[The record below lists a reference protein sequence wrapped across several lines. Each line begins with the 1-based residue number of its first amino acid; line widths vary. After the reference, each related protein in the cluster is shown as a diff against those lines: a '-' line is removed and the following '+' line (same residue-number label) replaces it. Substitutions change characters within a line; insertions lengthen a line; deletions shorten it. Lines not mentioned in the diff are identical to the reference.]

1 MFTNTIDKKK
11 FVTDNNGNQLVD
23 LAASIFSKSAA
34 GLNSYQTVKLTSH
47 YQMRPD
53 KVAFAEYGTD
63 EYTEY
68 ILKYSGVSNP
78 FSIDEDDVLFIPD
91 PGQAEAQ
98 MKDVEDEKTEI
109 ANQVQTYYKF
119 TNTDFKSNSK
129 SYDNLANKVIPKGT
143 PQQTANAGF
152 TVPYISDE
160 GTAITIKNGRMY
172 FGTDAGNIAY
182 PGQYGSNG
190 SNIDSQGQYGGGG
203 GNIASPE
210 QYAKELATKLDEKC
224 IVNGMSLTDFVRA
237 SIVNAGK

>member
-1 MFTNTIDKKK
+1 
-11 FVTDNNGNQLVD
+11 
-23 LAASIFSKSAA
+23 
-34 GLNSYQTVKLTSH
+34 
-47 YQMRPD
+47 MRPD

-98 MKDVEDEKTEI
+98 MQDVEDEKTEI
-109 ANQVQTYYKF
+109 VNQVQTYYKF
-119 TNTDFKSNSK
+119 TNTDFKSDSK

-143 PQQTANAGF
+143 PQQTTNAGF

-160 GTAITIKNGRMY
+160 GMAITIKNGRMY
-172 FGTDAGNIAY
+172 FGTDAANV
-182 PGQYGSNG
+182 
-190 SNIDSQGQYGGGG
+190 
-203 GNIASPE
+203 ASPE

-224 IVNGMSLTDFVRA
+224 AVNGMSLTDFVRA

>member
-23 LAASIFSKSAA
+23 LASSIFSKSAA

-98 MKDVEDEKTEI
+98 MLDVEDEKAEI

-119 TNTDFKSNSK
+119 TNTDFKSDSK

-143 PQQTANAGF
+143 PQQTTNAGF

-172 FGTDAGNIAY
+172 FGTDAGNVAF
-182 PGQYGSNG
+182 PGQNAGNAGTS
-190 SNIDSQGQYGGGG
+190 GQNG
-203 GNIASPE
+203 GNNGNITSPE